1 VSSDDMTR
9 AAAIAAGLHVGIC
22 EWCGDDVW
30 SDRGEH
36 VESGGYVWHSEC
48 ADRNRS
54 VLEDA
59 LS

>member
-1 VSSDDMTR
+1 MTR